1 MIKINLLPKEAR
13 KRVGLGEQ
21 IAIIVLVLI
30 VTFAGIGVYW
40 SYLNNVIEE
49 KREHI
54 AQINARLQELQRIID
69 EIEQFKQRRAAL
81 MKKLGVIETL
91 KKEQKMP
98 VYFLNHLY
106 LALEEDIWLRAFSQ
120 SGSLAIQDSQ
130 VNISATALSNP
141 VAADYLRNLEQSPYF
156 VNVNPVSITERRI
169 GDRSV
174 RDLQVTANL
183 TTEGGMVADMF
194 TTLSPKE
201 LLKSDE
207 TIAANMENLGK
218 FMAVMLETVEEMQ
231 KSGELNTLKTMP
243 PEEAKVQFKEMLKG
257 RLEKKLASEDFQ
269 EFLQR
274 FSIIEK
280 NDQAGG

>member
-1 MIKINLLPKEAR
+1 MIKINLLPKESR

-69 EIEQFKQRRAAL
+69 EIEQFEQRRAAL
-81 MKKLGVIETL
+81 MAKLAVIETL

-106 LALEEDIWLRAFSQ
+106 LSLEEDIWLRAFSQ

-201 LLKSDE
+201 LLRSDE

-218 FMAVMLETVEEMQ
+218 FMAVMLETIEEMQ
-231 KSGELNTLKTMP
+231 RSGELNTLKTMP

-257 RLEKKLASEDFQ
+257 RLEKKLSPEEFQ

-274 FSIIEK
+274 FE
-280 NDQAGG
+280 G